1 MRFLDRTAIV
11 TGGGGNGLG
20 GAIARSLAGEGAR
33 VAVAD
38 RDPGLAESVAAAI
51 TADGGEALAITV
63 DVRRPDQVAAM
74 TEAVSKAFG
83 AADIL
88 INNAFTSCPDSIL
101 DADLDEWTRDVDV
114 ILKGA
119 FLCARAVLPA
129 MLERRR
135 GVIVNLS
142 TVNAHTYVGASAY
155 SAAKAGVESLSRS
168 IAVEYARHGIRSNV
182 VIPGTFATEAWELR
196 RQRHPDILDRLA
208 HWYPTGRIGRIEEIA
223 AAVLFLAS
231 DEASWITG
239 ATLPVD
245 GGLLA
250 GNPWFA
256 RDAHPDEQPAHG
268 GGAQ

>member
-1 MRFLDRTAIV
+1 MRFVDRVAIV
-11 TGGGGNGLG
+11 TGGGGHGLG

-38 RDPGLAESVAAAI
+38 RDRDMAESVAAAI
-51 TADGGEALAITV
+51 TAAGGEALAVAV
-63 DVRRPDQVAAM
+63 DVRRPDQVEAM
-74 TEAVSKAFG
+74 AETVFEAFG
-83 AADIL
+83 GADIL
-88 INNAFTSCPDSIL
+88 VNNAFTSCPDSIL
-101 DADLDEWTRDVDV
+101 DADLDDWMRDVDV

-129 MLERRR
+129 MRERRR
-135 GVIVNLS
+135 GAIVNVS

-182 VIPGTFATEAWELR
+182 VVPGTFATEAWELR

-208 HWYPTGRIGRIEEIA
+208 HWYPTGRIGRVEEIA

-231 DEASWITG
+231 DEAGWITG

-256 RDAHPDEQPAHG
+256 RDAHPDDQPASG
-268 GGAQ
+268 EEAQ